1 MNRKIR
7 IGESELP
14 IMKSLWEKGPCTSP
28 EIFEGMDKN
37 ISTLKTLLKRLVD
50 KGAIRAEEINSRTY
64 RYIPAITEQEYIAN
78 ARKSFLQT
86 FFGGSSEKMLLNFI
100 KEENI
105 TREDLQRLMNMID
118 EE

>member
-1 MNRKIR
+1 MKKIH
-7 IGESELP
+7 IGDSELP
-14 IMKSLWEKGPCTSP
+14 IMQALWEKGPCTSP

-64 RYIPAITEQEYIAN
+64 KYVPVITEQEYIAN
-78 ARKSFLQT
+78 ARKSFVQT
-86 FFGGSSEKMLLNFI
+86 VFGGSREKMLLNFI
-100 KEENI
+100 KEENV
-105 TREDLQRLMNMID
+105 TREDLERLMDMID